1 VIGQVRPR
9 GTHVA
14 FPVELPR
21 AGRVH
26 ASFDNDGRVRVRP
39 LRPYAELV
47 VLSDNTRVQGAALGC
62 LNYGA
67 VIWDSWVD
75 LGDEPTLTPTERGMI
90 AARIESA
97 LKVVAPEWWKNRTA
111 W

>member
-1 VIGQVRPR
+1 MPFV
-9 GTHVA
+9 
-14 FPVELPR
+14 VELPR
-21 AGRVH
+21 AGRVW
-26 ASFDNDGRVRVRP
+26 ASFDNEGRVRVRP
-39 LRPYAELV
+39 LGRRPAKGE
-47 VLSDNTRVQGAALGC
+47 RGAALGC
-62 LNYGA
+62 LNYGS

-97 LKVVAPEWWKNRTA
+97 IKVIAPEWWKNRTA